1 MVRKPGFESKKLCRA
16 WAQNAHLVGAGAK
29 PEDITMAMCSCG
41 QIQTVVG
48 PLTECQFPNP
58 SKPHEILWS
67 MSLAQYEVEIEAMPE
82 DSARPRK
89 DPGLN
94 AAMQDAAGITVD
106 QSMDSTFDADK
117 VKLAMLRDISKAGK
131 LRSEKLRPLAAAQI
145 LARIERDASTLAPSD
160 ILALAQAADI
170 VSRL

>member
-29 PEDITMAMCSCG
+29 AEAITMAMCSCG
-41 QIQTVVG
+41 QTQCVVG

-58 SKPHEILWS
+58 AKTHEILWS
-67 MSLAQYEVEIEAMPE
+67 MSLAQYEVEVEAMPE

-94 AAMQDAAGITVD
+94 AAMQDAVGVGAA
-106 QSMDSTFDADK
+106 QDSTFDADGMIRK
-117 VKLAMLRDISKAGK
+117 MSADIASAG
-131 LRSEKLRPLAAAQI
+131 RRMGEKLRPLATAHI
-145 LARIERDASTLAPSD
+145 LARIEKDASTLAPSD